1 MYDDNI
7 THYRKHQHTITLIVS
22 NEPGMLARVA
32 GLFMRRNFN
41 IEALTVAQSTKPEI
55 SRMTISFKGDDK
67 VYEQLAKQLNKE
79 VNIVK
84 VSDLPPDISIIRE
97 LALIKIHT
105 KGPEEQKQ
113 LMAYCQAHEAKVAH
127 EPGRHDCGDRWI
139 AAQDRLV
146 PGTGEAHGHQGACA
160 DRSHRP
166 FPREHRLREALT
178 ITHQSHSPTRGSPG
192 EEAASQYDTVTSA
205 PSGARASPMPS

>member
-67 VYEQLAKQLNKE
+67 VYEQLAKQLNK
-79 VNIVK
+79 VVTIVK

-127 EPGRHDCGDRWI
+127 VNRDDMTVEI
-139 AAQDRLV
+139 V
-146 PGTGEAHGHQGACA
+146 
-160 DRSHRP
+160 
-166 FPREHRLREALT
+166 
-178 ITHQSHSPTRGSPG
+178 GSPHKIDSFLELVKPMG
-192 EEAASQYDTVTSA
+192 IKELART
-205 PSGARASPMPS
+205 GATGLFRGNTGFEKL